1 MKNGKDVR
9 NRNNIQGDLK
19 SLFHELRDE
28 KKKKWDRVLPF
39 EELLFDRWENAKYL
53 KAKKGSSVYHN
64 SYVYGNVIIG
74 KNTWIGPYTLLDG
87 SGGQIKIGD
96 YCTISSGVHIY
107 THNAVKWILTSGK
120 TDYDKKSVKIG
131 NNTYIGPYAVL
142 SMKASLG
149 KYCVVGAH
157 SFVNSPIPDNSI
169 VAGVPGKIIGKVK
182 ITKNDAELVYFKNDT
197 ITKNSQDPKD

>member
-1 MKNGKDVR
+1 MKKGKDVR
-9 NRNNIQGDLK
+9 KCKDIHGDLK
-19 SLFHELRDE
+19 SLFNELRDE

-64 SYVYGNVIIG
+64 CYVYGNVKIG

-120 TDYDKKSVKIG
+120 TDYDKKSVQIG

-149 KYCVVGAH
+149 KYCVVGAQ
-157 SFVNSPIPDNSI
+157 SFVNSPIPNNSI

-182 ITKNDAELVYFKNDT
+182 ISKNNAELVYFK
-197 ITKNSQDPKD
+197 KDEMLESSSYRKD